1 MKRSRH
7 VWILFVVCLAVLLA
21 AMAWVSKA
29 ALDARRQ
36 AALEENVRLAL
47 WRMDFALAPLVAQ
60 ESARPYF
67 VYRPF
72 LPVDQAYGRMFN
84 RRSGGQT
91 LLPSPLLGQ
100 TPSQVLL
107 YFQFDPN
114 GKLTSPTLPTG
125 GNFELAVPEHLSA
138 ETVRQTEK
146 RLERVAALADRG
158 RLLALLPEPATQ
170 PMPVVI
176 SPPVQPAPQQQAM
189 APNQAEQRSS
199 FEFQQRAQ
207 AVAQS
212 TNAMVQSPIANYGNA
227 GPAGATDVGGVPMT
241 PLWVDSELI
250 LARRVA
256 VAGEEYVQGCLL
268 DWPAIRTWLLAMV
281 GDLLPDARL
290 EPAPP
295 PQARRARMLTA
306 LPVRLVPGDPAMP
319 ADGLLSP
326 IELSL
331 AVAWGCVL
339 VAAAAMAVVLWGLIR
354 LSERRAAFV
363 SAVTHELRTPLTTF
377 HMYTEMLAEGMVP
390 DRQQQRDY
398 LHTLRAEAARL
409 SHLVENVLSY
419 ARLERGRADGRV
431 ERIPPGRLVDPIVS
445 RLGDR
450 ARQAS
455 MELVVERDD
464 SVRALAVA
472 ANPSAVH
479 QILFNLV
486 DNACKY
492 AADAADRRIHLSVS
506 KAAGGVELAVRDHG
520 PGVSRHKARR
530 LFRSFSKS
538 AHEAANSAPGIGL
551 GLALSRRLARD
562 MGGRLRLDKSTLDG
576 ARFVLR
582 LDIADVVLDTDSV
595 RDNP

>member
-21 AMAWVSKA
+21 AMAWISKT

-72 LPVDQAYGRMFN
+72 LPVDQAYARMFN
-84 RRSGGQT
+84 RRSGDQV
-91 LLPSPLLGQ
+91 LLPSPLLGDA
-100 TPSQVLL
+100 PPQVLL

-125 GNFELAVPEHLSA
+125 SNYDLAVPEHLSA
-138 ETVRQTEK
+138 ETVGEAAK
-146 RLERVAALADRG
+146 RLKRVEALADRA
-158 RLLALLPEPATQ
+158 RLLAMLPEPAKQ
-170 PMPVVI
+170 PVQVVF
-176 SPPVQPAPQQQAM
+176 SPPPQPGPQQQAM
-189 APNQAEQRSS
+189 APNQGLEQRGS

-212 TNAMVQSPIANYGNA
+212 TNAMVQSPISNYANPSVA
-227 GPAGATDVGGVPMT
+227 GETDVSGVPMT
-241 PLWVDSELI
+241 PLWIGSELI

-256 VAGEEYVQGCLL
+256 VADEEYVQGCLL
-268 DWPAIRTWLLAMV
+268 DWPAIKAWLLAMV
-281 GDLLPDARL
+281 RDLLPDADL

-295 PQARRARMLTA
+295 PLERQARMLTA
-306 LPVRLVPGDPAMP
+306 LPARLIPGEPAM
-319 ADGLLSP
+319 AFDGVLSP

-331 AVAWGCVL
+331 AVAWACVL

-390 DRQQQRDY
+390 DREQQRDY

-431 ERIPPGRLVDPIVS
+431 ERIPLGRLVDPIVS
-445 RLGDR
+445 RLADR

-455 MELVVERDD
+455 MELVVDKDD
-464 SVRALAVA
+464 SARTITVA

-492 AADAADRRIHLSVS
+492 AADAADRRIHLSVTR
-506 KAAGGVELAVRDHG
+506 AGECVELGVRDHG
-520 PGVSRHKARR
+520 PGISRHTARR

-562 MGGRLRLDKSTLDG
+562 MGGRLRLDKSTTDG

-582 LDIADVVLDTDSV
+582 LDVDDTVPDTDIV
-595 RDNP
+595 RDS